1 MDINLELGLSLLL
14 LLEKLRVSECHIC
27 FPLVFHA
34 KCLISF
40 ALIGVFLLPYPF
52 CLILLL
58 SCIVLC
64 TNPLCLF
71 YLSFQRCLSLCL
83 SLCCC
88 RNPICFSLCCCR
100 QSFYLC
106 LFSLN
111 PISLSSLSSYLSVC
125 FSLFLSDSLFLFLL
139 LSSHSL
145 SLSLLQRCL
154 SLSLLLLSLNSL
166 LFSLLFIC
174 DSFCLGLLFSF
185 FEFPCYLFLFFLNL
199 FSLSL
204 LFCQALSFFLLFDL
218 FSSLINLDLGTELLL
233 GEVFIFNEI
242 ECLLSLIYFVLC

>member
-1 MDINLELGLSLLL
+1 MVINLELGLSLLL
-14 LLEKLRVSECHIC
+14 LLEKLRVSDCHIC
-27 FPLVFHA
+27 LHHVLHS
-34 KCLISF
+34 KCLIRS
-40 ALIGVFLLPYPF
+40 ALIGLFLLPYPF

-58 SCIVLC
+58 SCVLLC

-83 SLCCC
+83 SLCRC
-88 RNPICFSLCCCR
+88 RNSICFSLCCCR

-111 PISLSSLSSYLSVC
+111 PISLSFLSSYLSVC

-145 SLSLLQRCL
+145 SLLLQRYL
-154 SLSLLLLSLNSL
+154 SFSLLVFSLNSF

-174 DSFCLGLLFSF
+174 NSFCLCLLFSF
-185 FEFPCYLFLFFLNL
+185 FEFPCFLFLLFLNL
-199 FSLSL
+199 FSLCL
-204 LFCQALSFFLLFDL
+204 LFCQALSFFLFLDL
-218 FSSLINLDLGTELLL
+218 FSSLINLDLSTELLM
-233 GEVFIFNEI
+233 GEIFIFNEI